1 VREPDAPDGG
11 HRVKDALGEMQSV
24 LVLGGTS
31 DIALATVAKLVA
43 RRRARVVL
51 AARKPEACDP
61 AAAALRAAGASEVD
75 AVAFDATDFASHEAF
90 VNATFDRF
98 GDFDLV
104 LLAFGVLGDQSRAE
118 HDPAAALEIVQTNFT
133 GAVSVTVPLVARL
146 RTQGHGT
153 LVLLSSVAGERVRRS
168 NFVYGA
174 SKAGIDGYYQGLAA
188 SLATSGVQ
196 VMIVRP
202 GFVHSKMTAGLKTAP
217 LSVTPDD
224 VADAVV
230 RGIARG
236 RDVVWVPPAM
246 RYVMFGLRHLPVAVF
261 RRLPM

>member
-1 VREPDAPDGG
+1 M
-11 HRVKDALGEMQSV
+11 KDALGEMQSV

-31 DIALATVAKLVA
+31 DIALAIAAKLVA
-43 RRRARVVL
+43 RRGARVVL
-51 AARKPEACDP
+51 AARKPEACEP
-61 AAAALRAAGASEVD
+61 AAAALRTAGASQVD
-75 AVAFDATDFASHEAF
+75 SVAFDATDFASHQTF

-104 LLAFGVLGDQSRAE
+104 LVAFGVLGDQARAE

-133 GAVSVTVPLVARL
+133 GTVSVTVPLVSRL
-146 RTQGHGT
+146 RAQGHGT
-153 LVLLSSVAGERVRRS
+153 LMLLSSVAGERVRRS

-174 SKAGIDGYYQGLAA
+174 SKAGVDGYYQGLAA
-188 SLATSGVQ
+188 SLATSGVH

-202 GFVHSKMTAGLKTAP
+202 GFVHSKMTAGMKAAP
-217 LSVTPDD
+217 FSVTPDD

-236 RDVVWVPPAM
+236 RDIVWVPPAL
-246 RYVMFGLRHLPVAVF
+246 RYVMSVLRHVPGAVF
-261 RRLPM
+261 RRLPI

>member
-1 VREPDAPDGG
+1 M
-11 HRVKDALGEMQSV
+11 KDALGEVQSI

-31 DIALATVAKLVA
+31 DIARATARKIVAQ
-43 RRRARVVL
+43 RGARVVL
-51 AARKPEACDP
+51 AARKPEACD
-61 AAAALRAAGASEVD
+61 AAATELRAAGASEVD
-75 AVAFDATDFASHEAF
+75 SVAFDATDFASHEGF
-90 VNATFDRF
+90 VRSTFDRF

-104 LLAFGVLGDQSRAE
+104 LVAFGVLGDQARAE

-133 GAVSVTVPLVARL
+133 GAVSVTVPLVSRL
-146 RTQGHGT
+146 QSQGHGT
-153 LVLLSSVAGERVRRS
+153 LVLLSSVAGERIRRS

-188 SLATSGVQ
+188 SLAASGVH

-202 GFVHSKMTAGLKTAP
+202 GFVHTKMTAGLKAAP

-224 VADAVV
+224 VADAVT

-236 RDVVWVPPAM
+236 RDIVWAPPAM
-246 RYVMFGLRHLPVAVF
+246 RYVMSVLRHLPVAVF
-261 RRLPM
+261 RRLPLS